1 MSRFTVVNVANENV
15 TTVGEFD
22 TYREVMDFYDNDL
35 KVNDPDGVF
44 KGNYQID
51 DAEDVDSVS

>member
-1 MSRFTVVNVANENV
+1 MSRFTVVHVAGERIV
-15 TTVGEFD
+15 TVGEFD

-44 KGNYQID
+44 NGHYQID
-51 DAEDVDSVS
+51 DAEDVDAD